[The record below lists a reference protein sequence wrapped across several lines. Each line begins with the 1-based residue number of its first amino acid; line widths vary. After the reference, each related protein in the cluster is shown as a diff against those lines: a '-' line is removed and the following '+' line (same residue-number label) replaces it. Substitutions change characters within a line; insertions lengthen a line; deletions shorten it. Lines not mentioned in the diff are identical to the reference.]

1 MNAPVNSVILAALV
15 DRLAAI
21 KAQGA
26 ALALEETAI
35 KAELVASGAASI
47 DGTLHRVAVS
57 QCAGRVTVDWAAVA
71 AKFNP
76 SHQLVTAH
84 TSTGAPFAVVR
95 VSARKG

>member
-1 MNAPVNSVILAALV
+1 MNAPVNTVILAALV

-57 QCAGRVTVDWAAVA
+57 QCAVMWHRSW
-71 AKFNP
+71 
-76 SHQLVTAH
+76 
-84 TSTGAPFAVVR
+84 
-95 VSARKG
+95 ARKLKYLGS